1 VTADPFAVLGLP
13 PWPEMDDE
21 TVKAAWRLISAE
33 TFPGR
38 PDGGDPARYTQA
50 FAAYTE
56 LSTPW
61 GRSEAWA
68 DLQDQHRLD
77 NPGDD
82 GDDDYPCGLPDGIW
96 ATVGPLPPDAV
107 VVVLRPVPLREVL
120 AMVAAVPG
128 RIRRGHPVRLLLRAA
143 ATAGLCA
150 AVLTIFPRSTV
161 TGCAAAA
168 LIGVLVVYARHDLAP
183 PGESSAPACGNASPP
198 ESGYGGP

>member
-13 PWPEMDDE
+13 PWPDLDDE
-21 TVKAAWRLISAE
+21 TVKAAWRLIAAE

-61 GRSEAWA
+61 GRTEAWA
-68 DLQDQHRLD
+68 DLHDQDLHD
-77 NPGDD
+77 EEDEEEEVVI
-82 GDDDYPCGLPDGIW
+82 LPFGPW
-96 ATVGPLPPDAV
+96 VAAWPLPPDAT
-107 VVVLRPVPLREVL
+107 VVVLRPVPLREIL
-120 AMVAAVPG
+120 AMAAAVPD

-150 AVLTIFPRSTV
+150 AALTVLPAIAANAAY
-161 TGCAAAA
+161 AAAA
-168 LIGVLVVYARHDLAP
+168 IAAVLILHAGHDLAP
-183 PGESSAPACGNASPP
+183 P
-198 ESGYGGP
+198 